1 MCVSCGVMYVC
12 SRPRVGCVFG
22 RPFASLSSGRMKNKN
37 SEPQQ
42 KKKCMLVRLV
52 MQAGLVSIQ
61 HTQRDRRESR
71 RTDDG
76 KKVDEYIKTGRMNPI
91 HFGLIDR

>member
-1 MCVSCGVMYVC
+1 
-12 SRPRVGCVFG
+12 
-22 RPFASLSSGRMKNKN
+22 
-37 SEPQQ
+37 
-42 KKKCMLVRLV
+42 MLVRLV